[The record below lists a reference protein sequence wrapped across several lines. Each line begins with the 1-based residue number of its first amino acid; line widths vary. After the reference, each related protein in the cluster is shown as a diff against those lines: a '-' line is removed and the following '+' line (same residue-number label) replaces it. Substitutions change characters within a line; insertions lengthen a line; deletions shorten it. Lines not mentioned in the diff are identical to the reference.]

1 MHEELLCILL
11 SAGGEFRVT
20 APYYWLKHLRS
31 DAILFLR
38 NKPSFTSQILP
49 LHTSCV
55 VSVSDRVIARRLD
68 PENTKLEE
76 GGGGGVSFLPFLF
89 FKLFSSRY
97 NFLDELAQKRTQANP
112 ILALVQATDVTY
124 NKARDVAHVIP
135 FILNICR
142 GSIVYTYLTITRPK

>member
-1 MHEELLCILL
+1 M
-11 SAGGEFRVT
+11 
-20 APYYWLKHLRS
+20 
-31 DAILFLR
+31 
-38 NKPSFTSQILP
+38 PSCSLETNQVLQVKYCHYIQA
-49 LHTSCV
+49 CV

-76 GGGGGVSFLPFLF
+76 GGGGGVSFLAFLF

-135 FILNICR
+135 FILNIYR